1 MDKQASK
8 GHTRREVLARAAY
21 VAPAILTLVASPS
34 FAQTGSFAPVRR
46 PNGVPIG
53 INPPGFNTPPGM
65 PR

>member
-34 FAQTGSFAPVRR
+34 FAQTGSFAPVR
-46 PNGVPIG
+46 PNGVPTTIY
-53 INPPGFNTPPGM
+53 PPGFNTPPGM